1 VGMNKVFC
9 TRCGSTSHTAYDCSA
24 PDQRL
29 APPAAE
35 PPTPTQVAEP
45 DELQEEE
52 PGPPLSARPRHPA
65 WPLTCLATGDLA
77 FDGPGDAA
85 SFAARWHPSYETGEV
100 IRCGSCGRWHEGKVD
115 GKRSRYPREPFKP
128 FRRKPMLPSAFGP
141 EQDLPKQ
148 PERPAPAPPKQTT
161 PPARKAKKE
170 GMLL

>member
-1 VGMNKVFC
+1 MPGVFC

-170 GMLL
+170 GELL